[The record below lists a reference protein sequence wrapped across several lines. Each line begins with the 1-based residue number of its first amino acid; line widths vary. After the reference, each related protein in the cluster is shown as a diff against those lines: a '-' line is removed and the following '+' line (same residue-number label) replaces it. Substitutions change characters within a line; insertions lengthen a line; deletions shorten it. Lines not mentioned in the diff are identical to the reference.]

1 MPELILDECE
11 HLDDLPFDEKRREA
25 LEAIRQDYIQISTGL
40 SQEEIHKQGLESM
53 LSFCEMFG
61 LTPTED
67 MKNAKNPEEFFK
79 LFMKLK
85 DL

>member
-1 MPELILDECE
+1 MNASIWMIFL
-11 HLDDLPFDEKRREA
+11 FDEKRREA

-53 LSFCEMFG
+53 LSFCEMLGF
-61 LTPTED
+61 TPTED
-67 MKNAKNPEEFFK
+67 MKNSKNPEEFFK

-85 DL
+85 NL